1 MQPEDQ
7 PTVKRLG
14 GKAQAAGDSSQA
26 LDAAELRQ
34 LALECGADDAGLVEV
49 SRPGLDPQRDELLR
63 SFPWTKTLVLFSVRR
78 AREPVRGAPRSVAN
92 LEFHRAGHE
101 TRSRS

>member
-34 LALECGADDAGLVEV
+34 LALECGADDAGLVEI
-49 SRPGLDPQRDELLR
+49 SRPA
-63 SFPWTKTLVLFSVRR
+63 ST
-78 AREPVRGAPRSVAN
+78 RSVMSSFATSPGPK
-92 LEFHRAGHE
+92 RW
-101 TRSRS
+101 

>member
-34 LALECGADDAGLVEV
+34 LALECGADDAGLVEI

-63 SFPWTKTLVLFSVRR
+63 YFPWTKTLVMQAVRR
-78 AREPVRGAPRSVAN
+78 SVPG
-92 LEFHRAGHE
+92 RRYR
-101 TRSRS
+101 TRRLIQLLVLSHPQLS